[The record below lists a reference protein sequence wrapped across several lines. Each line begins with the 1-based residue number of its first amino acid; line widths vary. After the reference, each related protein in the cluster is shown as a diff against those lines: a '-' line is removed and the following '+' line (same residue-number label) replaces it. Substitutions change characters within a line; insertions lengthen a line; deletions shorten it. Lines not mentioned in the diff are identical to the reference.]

1 MISVSNL
8 TKQLFKK
15 DSTHKQMIVKIY
27 DVAVL
32 PYVFGNEDIYYESFE
47 LSESILDGST
57 MTFMG
62 CISSEMRVTIR
73 NTNNFREE
81 QFNDSKITVEVT
93 PYDEVNTK
101 NQMPP
106 LRMAGNKDTIN
117 GITYTVND
125 NLSVD
130 VVGTAT
136 DDSEY
141 EIAHFTVMEDKTL
154 VLSGC
159 PSGVG
164 VTGEFDGTLEI
175 KHLDGTFESYEDVGF
190 DIQVEFEEG
199 DECIYKIFVAQGQT
213 VNTTFYP
220 MLRET
225 TETSTYEHYGTEL
238 VAADTVMLFT
248 GYIDNGHYD
257 QDKGWLKLTAYDVL
271 SKLSSFN
278 VWNWYRTAFSN
289 GAMNLDDLLDSFAT
303 YVDTNSGYDF
313 ELSLT
318 RCPVILE
325 DVKIKKQLN
334 NKEMTATEFLK
345 SFCQLAC
352 GMGMIDRNGKFQ
364 IIYMN
369 AQASGSETIT
379 YYRGLTAKDFVA
391 TPFTEGITIRTNN
404 DDNGVTVLAPEQ
416 YDPSIW
422 NSDTY
427 DTYVIDNDDQAIVLG
442 KYIIETNGIV
452 KKLSV
457 AKRRAILSIDLN
469 NLPTA
474 YYTFKSYELQCNGL
488 PYLECGDRIVYQPT
502 LQDTPIAFNVVSR
515 KLKGIQAMVDTY
527 SFEIDPHKKYGGSTS
542 KKKDE
547 IASGNVENEGSVN
560 NMTTISVTEN
570 GTYEPYDYDAMG
582 FSSVT
587 VDVAGGE
594 GKEKYYWETVGT
606 DLGTMSDLEKN
617 TLINGYTDTAAGTG
631 TADYSIVQ
639 SSNDINI
646 FQVGKSNS
654 TYWYVGTPNN
664 QNGFTWTKK
673 DLNFNMWGSIFMSVS
688 GELYAFAG
696 YYVYKYSA
704 YLRYWDNIGD
714 INPPDTPSANRIYI
728 RRTFALT
735 NFEGKFY
742 LFVPGW
748 AKVYRS
754 NNGMNFEY
762 YDDFPFNVGV
772 PFSDSSYIKIHAI
785 VYNEIMHV
793 FASGTEDGTYNAGMH
808 YTYDGTTWTKLH
820 DVPFNVYDT
829 RTFQIIDGMLITIS
843 VCANLQSNFWYD
855 DGSDMWY
862 PFVTWPGYNAGAYYP
877 SGGYSQVGF
886 LRAAFNYSGALHVI
900 TSAYQSNNTV
910 PVWHWVLKKSTE

>member
-1 MISVSNL
+1 
-8 TKQLFKK
+8 
-15 DSTHKQMIVKIY
+15 
-27 DVAVL
+27 
-32 PYVFGNEDIYYESFE
+32 
-47 LSESILDGST
+47 
-57 MTFMG
+57 
-62 CISSEMRVTIR
+62 
-73 NTNNFREE
+73 
-81 QFNDSKITVEVT
+81 VEVT
-93 PYDEVNTK
+93 PYDEVSTK

-159 PSGVG
+159 PSGAG
-164 VTGEFDGTLEI
+164 VIGEFDGTLEI

-213 VNTTFYP
+213 VNTTFCP

-352 GMGMIDRNGKFQ
+352 GMGMIDRDGKFQ

-427 DTYVIDNDDQAIVLG
+427 DTYVIDNDDQDITLG

-457 AKRRAILSIDLN
+457 AKRRAILSIDLS

-502 LQDTPIAFNVVSR
+502 LQDTPIVFNVVSR

-547 IASGNVENEGSVN
+547 VAAGNVENEESVN

-587 VDVAGGE
+587 VDVAGGGSWLQGFDYE
-594 GKEKYYWETVGT
+594 GVAKD
-606 DLGTMSDLEKN
+606 DLVSGDLVHVCLKFVKGEDY
-617 TLINGYTDTAAGTG
+617 NGPVIIPSHDDIPTGAIAIQGDTAYYNKNDHLYRVNWRDLNATPELVSETPAQSFYRDQYYMDRTVYKSICTSTEIVFTDEGLVNPPYLGGVVGLQTDRYWVQRGDDPAAYTYFAEGYIVQPVFETIGGSNTIITVSSSGEIVKIVGNIYASMGWGNISGTVSG
-631 TADYSIVQ
+631 CMGNSGIGHEWLISNMGLFCRMGHFPEITGDAYTYLDGYLWSHYFYDGRNFWDLLGSSSESTYSIDIFKNYNQRNPDIDTSEGYRMLGLGYVK
-639 SSNDINI
+639 NDIA
-646 FQVGKSNS
+646 
-654 TYWYVGTPNN
+654 
-664 QNGFTWTKK
+664 K
-673 DLNFNMWGSIFMSVS
+673 D
-688 GELYAFAG
+688 AG
-696 YYVYKYSA
+696 GIA
-704 YLRYWDNIGD
+704 TL
-714 INPPDTPSANRIYI
+714 
-728 RRTFALT
+728 
-735 NFEGKFY
+735 
-742 LFVPGW
+742 LFL
-748 AKVYRS
+748 
-754 NNGMNFEY
+754 
-762 YDDFPFNVGV
+762 D
-772 PFSDSSYIKIHAI
+772 
-785 VYNEIMHV
+785 
-793 FASGTEDGTYNAGMH
+793 
-808 YTYDGTTWTKLH
+808 
-820 DVPFNVYDT
+820 
-829 RTFQIIDGMLITIS
+829 
-843 VCANLQSNFWYD
+843 
-855 DGSDMWY
+855 
-862 PFVTWPGYNAGAYYP
+862 
-877 SGGYSQVGF
+877 
-886 LRAAFNYSGALHVI
+886 
-900 TSAYQSNNTV
+900 
-910 PVWHWVLKKSTE
+910 